1 MSESQPQAMDGLSS
15 SLESA
20 VEEKSSHPGPSAV
33 DALELQ
39 PVARSRNPIS
49 RWFQKHRGRPF
60 SLRIKIRNQLSFL
73 VAVFTLTAI
82 GALAGISW
90 RNNLGFIKDSATTRL
105 SITADL
111 KRAQIF
117 QAIETLETLASSVAT
132 RSAPISLLNRYYRNN
147 ITDSS
152 WQYSAQ
158 DTGTAL
164 SAQRFYVAAT
174 LYNANLTEAILNITA
189 NPPGNLDFGS
199 PINGN
204 ETIGLLADDSG
215 IPQAANWNGHEGL
228 PDSLFVEF
236 PAYVAYPRLSETY
249 MMLYQFRY
257 PRSSNI
263 SNTPP
268 EKLALFD
275 SESIENRQS
284 LLLGPVQVNSSYY
297 MISFTVPV
305 HNNTG
310 NRALLGFW
318 TVLLDA
324 KLLVD
329 IVNTTQG
336 MGGTGQSLLVGP
348 NTISNV
354 FKREDEPLTAKT
366 EFRYLLPPVRTPELY
381 GTVQTMGN
389 FSAVKNAYM
398 NYNDSEDATA
408 ELDTRNPAGQRI
420 SVGYS
425 VIGSSNKFADWAL
438 IVEMQ
443 NSEIYAPISKIQ
455 QLLIA
460 TVFGVVGG
468 ILLFI
473 YPLAQ
478 WAVSPITRLRAATE
492 RTTQP
497 PEYDGTGE
505 DGDDDNDPESGRR
518 NSSQRGFR
526 IPLKVPEAWHFIHDE
541 LTDLTHTY
549 NLMTEELTRH
559 YDELEERV
567 FQRTREIEAQRK
579 VAEEANEAKTIFI
592 ANISHELR
600 TPLNGILGMCSVL
613 MGEKDPSKLQHSLR
627 IIEKSGELLLALLT
641 DLLTFS
647 KNQYGN
653 HVILEER
660 NFRLSDVTS
669 QLNAIFR
676 KQATEKDI
684 DLSVTVNPSQFLDST
699 IFFGDSN
706 RLMQILINLIGNSL
720 KFTEKGSV
728 GVTVVV
734 RENYTKE
741 DDLRRA
747 NSESSR
753 HSKAIYTRN
762 SIRGSGALPKPPS
775 RNASLHGS
783 VGKGDHLAEKLS
795 SILTRS
801 ASLTPHDRNLSQD
814 ELSLEREI
822 LLPGVESAYIGEFWV
837 EDTGPGIPSHLQ
849 EKVFEPFTQG
859 DRSLSRKHGGT
870 GLGLSICRQLAALLK
885 GTVVLKKSDASGS
898 QFCLTIPLKVT
909 RDGTSTRDSIAS
921 SLEALVPENVA
932 AALGGTNALVSQMDL
947 GRVLPTPRGWNL
959 AQRSREDVTAKEPSQ
974 ATAEYPH
981 IEEKPVP
988 ISKNS
993 GKLLD
998 LPANPLAQMEK
1009 IRVLVAEDNPVNQEV
1024 VSRMLR
1030 LESIYDIVIAKDGQE
1045 AVNRVK
1051 EALSEGKHFHIILMD
1066 VQMPTLD
1073 GIQATS
1079 VIRSLGYRAPI
1090 VALSAYSTENNIKEC
1105 YDSGMDYFI
1114 SKPVKKS
1121 QLRTVLKRYCSTI
1134 PEENTPSSEVESPL
1148 AVTPLAITPAGTPSI
1163 ETALFGSL
1171 PPAPE
1176 SQTPLP

>member
-1 MSESQPQAMDGLSS
+1 MSETLSRTVDGVSS
-15 SLESA
+15 SLDSA
-20 VEEKSSHPGPSAV
+20 TEEKVHQHGTST
-33 DALELQ
+33 
-39 PVARSRNPIS
+39 VAAREAKLPPASRNPIS
-49 RWFQKHRGRPF
+49 RWYIKRFGRPLH
-60 SLRIKIRNQLSFL
+60 LRVKIRNQLSFL
-73 VAVFTLTAI
+73 VAIFTLTAV

-105 SITADL
+105 SMIADL
-111 KRAQIF
+111 KRAQMV
-117 QAIETLETLASSVAT
+117 QAIETLEGLASSIAT
-132 RSAPISLLNRYYRNN
+132 RSAPISLLTRWMNGTMTPTYWGFAA
-147 ITDSS
+147 S
-152 WQYSAQ
+152 
-158 DTGTAL
+158 DTASAL

-174 LYNANLTEAILNITA
+174 LYNANLTQALLNITA
-189 NPPGNLDFGS
+189 NPPGNRDFNDAKNKKDALGVYTD
-199 PINGN
+199 
-204 ETIGLLADDSG
+204 ESG
-215 IPQAANWNGHEGL
+215 QAQSANWDGHEGF
-228 PDSLFVEF
+228 PDEL
-236 PAYVAYPRLSETY
+236 YPRASI
-249 MMLYQFRY
+249 
-257 PRSSNI
+257 I
-263 SNTPP
+263 SNTSA
-268 EKLALFD
+268 EKLELFNQAF
-275 SESIENRQS
+275 IENHQS

-305 HNNTG
+305 HNSTRN
-310 NRALLGFW
+310 LIGFW
-318 TVLLDA
+318 TILLDA
-324 KLLVD
+324 QLLVD

-336 MGGTGQSLLVGP
+336 MGDTGQTLLVGP
-348 NTISNV
+348 NTITNIYEPRD
-354 FKREDEPLTAKT
+354 RELTDDT
-366 EFRYLLPPVRTPELY
+366 EFRYLLPPVRSPELY
-381 GTVQTMGN
+381 GTVDKMGN
-389 FSAVKNAYM
+389 FQAVKKAYFSV
-398 NYNDSEDATA
+398 NDTEEAVA
-408 ELDTRNPAGQRI
+408 ELDTRNTQGQRV
-420 SVGYS
+420 SVGYGI
-425 VIGSSNKFADWAL
+425 IGSANKFADWAL
-438 IVEMQ
+438 IIEMQ

-478 WAVSPITRLRAATE
+478 WAVSPITRLRSATE

-497 PEYDGTGE
+497 PSYDDERGGPN
-505 DGDDDNDPESGRR
+505 DDDPEDGRR

-526 IPLKVPEAWHFIHDE
+526 IPLKIPERSYFIHDE

-559 YDELEERV
+559 YDELEDRV

-579 VAEEANEAKTIFI
+579 VAEEANESKTIFI

-613 MGEKDPSKLQHSLR
+613 MGEKDPSQVQHSLR

-669 QLNAIFR
+669 QLNAIFK
-676 KQATEKDI
+676 KQATEKHI
-684 DLSVTVNPSQFLDST
+684 DLTVAVTPIHFLESAV
-699 IFFGDSN
+699 FFGDSN

-720 KFTEKGSV
+720 KFTENGSV
-728 GVTVVV
+728 NVRVVV
-734 RENYTKE
+734 KENHGK
-741 DDLRRA
+741 DDSLGRA

-753 HSKAIYTRN
+753 HSKMFF
-762 SIRGSGALPKPPS
+762 SRGSLRGGSAAQKPPS
-775 RNASLHGS
+775 RHASLNGTQ
-783 VGKGDHLAEKLS
+783 GKSDGLAEKLS
-795 SILTRS
+795 NVLTRTATGAAFDGNTS
-801 ASLTPHDRNLSQD
+801 
-814 ELSLEREI
+814 REEMSTEKEAI
-822 LLPGVESAYIGEFWV
+822 LPGIDSAYIGEFWV
-837 EDTGPGIPSHLQ
+837 EDTGPGIPADLH

-870 GLGLSICRQLAALLK
+870 GLGLSICRQLASLLK
-885 GTVVLKKSDASGS
+885 GTVVLKQSDSNGS
-898 QFCLTIPLKVT
+898 QFCLTIPLKLA
-909 RDGTSTRDSIAS
+909 REGASARDSIAS
-921 SLEALVPENVA
+921 SLDGSMQENTVA
-932 AALGGTNALVSQMDL
+932 AVLGGTNALVLEKDL
-947 GRVLPTPRGWNL
+947 GLVLPTPGAWNL
-959 AQRSREDVTAKEPSQ
+959 APKSRDNIPVTETGHGEDLGPVVNSEHVT
-974 ATAEYPH
+974 
-981 IEEKPVP
+981 VP
-988 ISKNS
+988 ITKNA

-998 LPANPLAQMEK
+998 LPTNPLTQMER

-1030 LESIYDIVIAKDGQE
+1030 LESVYDIVIAKDGQE

-1051 EALSEGKHFHIILMD
+1051 EALAEGKHFHIILMD

-1079 VIRSLGYRAPI
+1079 AIRSLGYRAPI

-1148 AVTPLAITPAGTPSI
+1148 STSPVQTPSI
-1163 ETALFGSL
+1163 EATLLAQSPGIS
-1171 PPAPE
+1171 E
-1176 SQTPLP
+1176 SASPSS

>member
-1 MSESQPQAMDGLSS
+1 MSESRSRTVDGVSS
-15 SLESA
+15 SLDSSA
-20 VEEKSSHPGPSAV
+20 EEKAHQHGPSAIS
-33 DALELQ
+33 AHETKL
-39 PVARSRNPIS
+39 PPAPRNPIS
-49 RWFQKHRGRPF
+49 RWYIKRFGRPLH
-60 SLRIKIRNQLSFL
+60 LRVKIRNQLSFL
-73 VAVFTLTAI
+73 VAIFTLTAV

-105 SITADL
+105 SMTADL
-111 KRAQIF
+111 KRAQMV
-117 QAIETLETLASSVAT
+117 QAIETLEGLASSIAT
-132 RSAPISLLNRYYRNN
+132 RSAPISLLTRWLNGTMTTNYWGFAA
-147 ITDSS
+147 S
-152 WQYSAQ
+152 
-158 DTGTAL
+158 DTASAL

-174 LYNANLTEAILNITA
+174 LYNANLTQALLNITA
-189 NPPGNLDFGS
+189 NPPGDRDFNDAKNKKDALGVFTD
-199 PINGN
+199 
-204 ETIGLLADDSG
+204 ESG
-215 IPQAANWNGHEGL
+215 QAQSANWDGHEGF
-228 PDSLFVEF
+228 PDEL
-236 PAYVAYPRLSETY
+236 YPRASI
-249 MMLYQFRY
+249 
-257 PRSSNI
+257 I
-263 SNTPP
+263 SNTSA
-268 EKLALFD
+268 EKLELFNL
-275 SESIENRQS
+275 EFLENHQS

-305 HNNTG
+305 HNST
-310 NRALLGFW
+310 RALIGFW
-318 TVLLDA
+318 TILLDA
-324 KLLVD
+324 QLLVD

-336 MGGTGQSLLVGP
+336 MGDTGQTLLVGP
-348 NTISNV
+348 NTITNIYEQRD
-354 FKREDEPLTAKT
+354 RELTDDT

-381 GTVQTMGN
+381 GTVDKMGN
-389 FSAVKNAYM
+389 FQAVKKAYFSV
-398 NYNDSEDATA
+398 NDSDEAVA
-408 ELDTRNPAGQRI
+408 ELDTRNTQGQRV
-420 SVGYS
+420 SVGYGI
-425 VIGSSNKFADWAL
+425 IGSANKFADWAL

-478 WAVSPITRLRAATE
+478 WAVSPITRLRTATE

-497 PEYDGTGE
+497 PSYDDVQEGG
-505 DGDDDNDPESGRR
+505 DNDDLEDGRR

-526 IPLKVPEAWHFIHDE
+526 IPLKIPERSYFIHDE

-559 YDELEERV
+559 YDELEDRV

-579 VAEEANEAKTIFI
+579 VAEEANESKTIFI

-613 MGEKDPSKLQHSLR
+613 MGEKDPSQVQHSLR

-669 QLNAIFR
+669 QLNAIFK
-676 KQATEKDI
+676 KQATEKHI
-684 DLSVTVNPSQFLDST
+684 DLTVAVTPTHFLET
-699 IFFGDSN
+699 AVFFGDSN

-720 KFTEKGSV
+720 KFTEVGSV
-728 GVTVVV
+728 NVRVVV
-734 RENYTKE
+734 KE
-741 DDLRRA
+741 SYGKDDSLGRA
-747 NSESSR
+747 NSEGSR
-753 HSKAIYTRN
+753 HSKIFFT
-762 SIRGSGALPKPPS
+762 RGSLRGSSAAQKPPS
-775 RNASLHGS
+775 RHASVNGPQTS
-783 VGKGDHLAEKLS
+783 KSDGLAEKIS
-795 SILTRS
+795 NVLTRTATGVPYEGN
-801 ASLTPHDRNLSQD
+801 ASRD
-814 ELSLEREI
+814 EVSTEKDAV
-822 LLPGVESAYIGEFWV
+822 LPGVDSAYIGEFWV
-837 EDTGPGIPSHLQ
+837 EDTGPGIPSDLH

-885 GTVVLKKSDASGS
+885 GTVVLKQSDSNGS
-898 QFCLTIPLKVT
+898 QFCLTIPLKLA
-909 RDGTSTRDSIAS
+909 REGASARDSIAS
-921 SLEALVPENVA
+921 SLDGSLQENTVA
-932 AALGGTNALVSQMDL
+932 AVLGGTNALVLEKDL
-947 GRVLPTPRGWNL
+947 GRVLPAPVGWNL
-959 AQRSREDVTAKEPSQ
+959 TQKSRDNVSILETGHGGDLGTPTGSDHK
-974 ATAEYPH
+974 T
-981 IEEKPVP
+981 IP
-988 ISKNS
+988 IMKNS

-998 LPANPLAQMEK
+998 LPANPLAQMER

-1030 LESIYDIVIAKDGQE
+1030 LESVYDIVIAKDGQE

-1051 EALSEGKHFHIILMD
+1051 EALAEGKHFHIILMD

-1079 VIRSLGYRAPI
+1079 AIRSLGYRAPI

-1148 AVTPLAITPAGTPSI
+1148 STSPVQTPSI
-1163 ETALFGSL
+1163 EATLLGQ
-1171 PPAPE
+1171 PPGASE
-1176 SQTPLP
+1176 SISPLS

>member
-1 MSESQPQAMDGLSS
+1 MSESQSRTVDGVSS
-15 SLESA
+15 SLDSSP
-20 VEEKSSHPGPSAV
+20 EEKAHQHGASSTVSARGTKLPP
-33 DALELQ
+33 A
-39 PVARSRNPIS
+39 AGNPIS
-49 RWFQKHRGRPF
+49 KWYIKRFGKPLH
-60 SLRIKIRNQLSFL
+60 LRVKIRNQLSFL
-73 VAVFTLTAI
+73 VAIFTLTAV

-105 SITADL
+105 SMTADL
-111 KRAQIF
+111 KRAQMV
-117 QAIETLETLASSVAT
+117 QAIETLEGLASSIAT
-132 RSAPISLLNRYYRNN
+132 RSAPISLLTRWLNG
-147 ITDSS
+147 TMTSS
-152 WQYSAQ
+152 YWGFAALDIAS
-158 DTGTAL
+158 AL

-174 LYNANLTEAILNITA
+174 LYNANLTQALLNITA
-189 NPPGNLDFGS
+189 NPPNDRDFNDATNKKDALGVY
-199 PINGN
+199 
-204 ETIGLLADDSG
+204 TDDSG
-215 IPQAANWNGHEGL
+215 QAQSANWDGHEGF
-228 PDSLFVEF
+228 PDEL
-236 PAYVAYPRLSETY
+236 YPRASE
-249 MMLYQFRY
+249 
-257 PRSSNI
+257 I
-263 SNTPP
+263 SKTSA
-268 EKLALFD
+268 EKLEFFNQ
-275 SESIENRQS
+275 EFIENHQS

-305 HNNTG
+305 HNSS
-310 NRALLGFW
+310 RSLIGFW
-318 TVLLDA
+318 TILLDA
-324 KLLVD
+324 QLLVD

-336 MGGTGQSLLVGP
+336 MGDTGQTLLVGP
-348 NTISNV
+348 NTITNIYEPRD
-354 FKREDEPLTAKT
+354 RELTDDT
-366 EFRYLLPPVRTPELY
+366 EFRYLLPPVRTPDLY
-381 GTVQTMGN
+381 GTVDKMGR
-389 FSAVKNAYM
+389 FQAVKKAYFSV
-398 NYNDSEDATA
+398 NDSDDAVA
-408 ELDTRNPAGQRI
+408 ELDTRNTQGQRV
-420 SVGYS
+420 SVGYGI
-425 VIGSSNKFADWAL
+425 IGSANKFADWAL

-478 WAVSPITRLRAATE
+478 WAVSPITRLRTATE

-497 PEYDGTGE
+497 PSYDDLREGR
-505 DGDDDNDPESGRR
+505 DNDDPEDGRR

-526 IPLKVPEAWHFIHDE
+526 IPLKIPERSYFIHDE

-559 YDELEERV
+559 YDELEDRV

-579 VAEEANEAKTIFI
+579 VAEEANESKTIFI

-613 MGEKDPSKLQHSLR
+613 MGEKDPSQVQHSLR

-669 QLNAIFR
+669 QLNAIFK
-676 KQATEKDI
+676 KQATEKHI
-684 DLSVTVNPSQFLDST
+684 DLAVAVTPINFLESAV
-699 IFFGDSN
+699 FFGDSN

-720 KFTEKGSV
+720 KFTEVGSV
-728 GVTVVV
+728 NVRIVVK
-734 RENYTKE
+734 ENHGK
-741 DDLRRA
+741 DDSLGRA
-747 NSESSR
+747 NSEGSR
-753 HSKAIYTRN
+753 HSKMFF
-762 SIRGSGALPKPPS
+762 SRGSLRGSSTTPKPPS
-775 RNASLHGS
+775 RHASLNGPQP
-783 VGKGDHLAEKLS
+783 GKSDGLAEKLS
-795 SILTRS
+795 NVLTR
-801 ASLTPHDRNLSQD
+801 ATTGVPHDGNAS
-814 ELSLEREI
+814 REEVFTEKGAI
-822 LLPGVESAYIGEFWV
+822 LPGVDSAYVGEFWV
-837 EDTGPGIPSHLQ
+837 EDTGPGIPADLH

-885 GTVVLKKSDASGS
+885 GTVVLTQSDSSGS
-898 QFCLTIPLKVT
+898 QFCLTIPLKLA
-909 RDGTSTRDSIAS
+909 REGASARDSIAS
-921 SLEALVPENVA
+921 SLDGSFQDSTVA
-932 AALGGTNALVSQMDL
+932 AVLGGTNALVLEKDL
-947 GRVLPTPRGWNL
+947 GRVLPTPGGWNL
-959 AQRSREDVTAKEPSQ
+959 AQKSRDNIAISEASPGGDITSTGINSEHKTA
-974 ATAEYPH
+974 
-981 IEEKPVP
+981 P
-988 ISKNS
+988 ITKNA

-998 LPANPLAQMEK
+998 LPANPLTQMER

-1030 LESIYDIVIAKDGQE
+1030 LESVYDIVLAKDGQE

-1051 EALSEGKHFHIILMD
+1051 EALAEGKHFHIILMD

-1079 VIRSLGYRAPI
+1079 AIRSLGYRAPI

-1134 PEENTPSSEVESPL
+1134 PEENTPSSEVDSPL
-1148 AVTPLAITPAGTPSI
+1148 STSPVQTPSI
-1163 ETALFGSL
+1163 ETTLLARPPTALEPTPH
-1171 PPAPE
+1171 PP
-1176 SQTPLP
+1176 